1 MIAFWILAAG
11 LAVLGALFVVAPL
24 LTKREA
30 EPAVDQDRLNL
41 EVFRQQIKELE
52 ADLEAGNL
60 DKAQYNAARR
70 DLERELLYDVNGS
83 PGAEASAAGG
93 RSPLIALMLGLAVPA
108 FAVGLYF
115 ALGESSIIPRLEM
128 AATAQGIQTGHDGG
142 AGGQPLPSMDALVE
156 RLAARME
163 QSPENLDGWL
173 MLGRS
178 YFAINKPAQALAALD
193 KAYALAPDN
202 PEVILA
208 YAQAVAANAEGKL
221 VGRPAEL
228 IATALELDPSSVTG
242 RWLEGLVVYQAGDFD
257 GAVGRWEAIL
267 AELDPASEE
276 AAEMREFIA
285 DARERADEASKAAP
299 ADAGPADAAALGAAG
314 TPQPPPSQG
323 ASDAAAAEAEPGTP
337 AGAKLTVNVRLAEPL
352 WKDANVDHTLFV
364 YARAVSGPPM
374 PLAVKRLRTG
384 DLPVTVTLDD
394 SMAMMPAMRLSAF
407 PEVTVGARIS
417 ASGQATPASGDLEGE
432 VGPVA
437 PGATSP
443 VDLVIDRVRP

>member
-1 MIAFWILAAG
+1 MIVFWILAAG

-24 LTKREA
+24 LAKGEA
-30 EPAVDQDRLNL
+30 GPAVDQDRLNL
-41 EVFRQQIKELE
+41 EVFRQQLKELD

-60 DKAQYNAARR
+60 DKAQYKAARR
-70 DLERELLYDVNGS
+70 DLERELLYDVDGS
-83 PGAEASAAGG
+83 PGTAAGAAGG
-93 RSPLIALMLGLAVPA
+93 RSPLTALVLGLAVPA

-128 AATAQGIQTGHDGG
+128 AATARGIQPGHAGG
-142 AGGQPLPSMDALVE
+142 TDGQPLPSMDELVE
-156 RLAARME
+156 RLAVKME
-163 QSPENLDGWL
+163 QNPENLDGWV

-178 YFAINKPAQALAALD
+178 YFAINQPAKALEALD
-193 KAYALAPDN
+193 KAYALAPGN

-208 YAQAVAANAEGKL
+208 YAQAVAANAEGRL
-221 VGRPAEL
+221 AGRPAEL
-228 IATALELDPSSVTG
+228 IASALEMAPDSVTG
-242 RWLEGLVVYQAGDFD
+242 RWLDGLVVYQAGDFD
-257 GAVGRWEAIL
+257 GAVERWEAIL

-276 AAEMREFIA
+276 AAEMRELVA
-285 DARERADEASKAAP
+285 EARERAGGAAKTAP
-299 ADAGPADAAALGAAG
+299 AEAIPADAADAGAAG
-314 TPQPPPSQG
+314 APQPTPPQE
-323 ASDAAAAEAEPGTP
+323 APAAAGAETEPGTP
-337 AGAKLTVNVRLAEPL
+337 AGPKLTVNVRLAEPL

-437 PGATSP
+437 PGATSA
-443 VDLVIDRVRP
+443 VDLVIDRIRP